1 MSEVFPGT
9 APDTFPASHLLIKEQ
24 ITVTNLTTAHSII
37 HRQLYLHEGPM
48 NGAELLV
55 QCLENEGV
63 TIIFGIPG
71 EENLAFLEA
80 LRGSSIRLILTRHE
94 QAAGFMAATYGRLT
108 GKPGVCIS
116 TLGPGATNFVT
127 AVSYALLGGMPVIFI
142 TGQKPIKKSKQGRF
156 QILNIVSMMEPLTKF
171 TKQVVNAGTIPAL
184 VRDMFRIAVNG
195 KSGPVH
201 MELPED
207 IAAEEI
213 ESTPVPK
220 THLFYPVADPE
231 SIKKTVEIIKQAKFP
246 LILFGAAANRPQIC
260 PVALELI
267 QATGL
272 YFFTTQMGKGVVD
285 EHSPQCLG
293 TAALSDHD
301 YLHCAIDRADVI
313 INVGYDV
320 VEKPPFFMN
329 HGSMTVIHVH
339 FAPAD
344 IDEVYFPQHE
354 VLGDIRN
361 SLVALKDA
369 LLDIPYEGND
379 YFKRIHKEINAHV
392 FQDQGHDQF
401 PNTPQHIVSDIRQ
414 TVAHDSIVSLD
425 NGMYKIWFARN
436 FKASHSHS
444 LLLDN
449 ALATM
454 GAGFPAAI
462 SAKLVHPGKQVV
474 AVCGDGGFMMNSQEL
489 ETAVRLHLHIV
500 LIILRDNG
508 YGMIKWKQRGMSFPD
523 FGLDFGNPDFIQYA
537 ESYGAKGYRITE
549 NGMLNNILT
558 GCLNTPGVHLIEVP
572 VDYSENEKVFLRE
585 LQNKTC
591 LL

>member
-1 MSEVFPGT
+1 
-9 APDTFPASHLLIKEQ
+9 
-24 ITVTNLTTAHSII
+24 
-37 HRQLYLHEGPM
+37 M

-63 TIIFGIPG
+63 TTIFGIPG

-80 LRGSSIRLILTRHE
+80 LRDSSIKLILTRHE

-108 GKPGVCIS
+108 GKPGVCLS

-127 AVSYALLGGMPVIFI
+127 AVSYGLLGGMPVFFI

-156 QILNIVSMMEPLTKF
+156 QILDVVSMMEPLTKF
-171 TKQVVNAGTIPAL
+171 TKQVVNAGTIPAMT
-184 VRDMFRIAVNG
+184 RDMFRIAVNG

-213 ESTPVPK
+213 DRTPLPK
-220 THLFYPVADPE
+220 TDLLYPVADPDA
-231 SIKKTVEIIKQAKFP
+231 IKKAAGIIKQAKFP
-246 LILFGAAANRPQIC
+246 LILFGAAANRAKIC

-267 QATGL
+267 EASGL

-285 EHSPQCLG
+285 EHSSQCLG

-329 HGSMTVIHVH
+329 HGRMKVIHIN

-344 IDEVYFPQHE
+344 MDEVYFPQYE
-354 VLGDIRN
+354 VLGDIAHT
-361 SLVALKDA
+361 LLALKDELA
-369 LLDIPYEGND
+369 DMPPLDNG
-379 YFKRIHKEINAHV
+379 YFKRIHTEINAHV

-401 PNTPQHIVSDIRQ
+401 PNTPQHIVSDIRKA
-414 TVAHDSIVSLD
+414 VAHDSIVSLD

-436 FKASHSHS
+436 FKATHSHS

-462 SAKLVHPGKQVV
+462 GAKLVHPERQVV

-489 ETAVRLHLHIV
+489 ETAVRLKLHIV
-500 LIILRDNG
+500 VIILRDNG
-508 YGMIKWKQRGMSFPD
+508 YGMIKWKQRGMNLPD

-537 ESYGAKGYRITE
+537 ESYGAKGCRITE
-549 NGMLNNILT
+549 NGQLCDVLAE
-558 GCLNTPGVHLIEVP
+558 CLATPGVHLIECP
-572 VDYSENEKVFLRE
+572 VDYSENEKVFLKE